1 MDEANWAHVEAIVAA
16 GDPDRHVAT
25 FFAPAT
31 RRRALLV
38 LYAFDHEVS
47 RIGVSVREPLAG
59 HIRLAWWREQIAAI
73 YANRSQQAPV
83 PEALAE
89 AVGAHALPRALFE
102 RYLDARALDLE
113 EVPFDDEAAMAAH
126 ANGVGGAIVQLAVR
140 VLGAGERAD
149 VAAAH
154 AGTVFAYAGH
164 LNDAAT
170 FALRRRCRFPLSWL
184 ADAGLNG
191 EDFFAGRDGPARL
204 RPVFTRIR
212 ASLRAE
218 LGALN
223 RSRFPPT
230 ATPVLAMATLARRA
244 AADPFA
250 ARPMQPWQRLA
261 RIALANLTWRF

>member
-31 RRRALLV
+31 RRRALLA
-38 LYAFDHEVS
+38 LHAFDYEVS
-47 RIGVSVREPLAG
+47 RIGASVREPLAG

-73 YANRSQQAPV
+73 YEHRSQQAPV

-89 AVGAHALPRALFE
+89 VVGAYALPRALFE

-113 EVPFDDEAAMAAH
+113 ELPFDDEAAVAAH
-126 ANGVGGAIVQLAVR
+126 AHGVGGSIVQLAVR

-154 AGTVFAYAGH
+154 AGTVVAYAGH
-164 LNDAAT
+164 LNDAA
-170 FALRRRCRFPLSWL
+170 ACAARRRCRFPLLWL

-191 EDFFAGRDGPARL
+191 EDFFTGRDGSVPL
-204 RPVFTRIR
+204 GPVFTRMR
-212 ASLRAE
+212 ALLRAE

-223 RSRFPPT
+223 RSQFPST
-230 ATPVLAMATLARRA
+230 ATPALAMATLAWRV